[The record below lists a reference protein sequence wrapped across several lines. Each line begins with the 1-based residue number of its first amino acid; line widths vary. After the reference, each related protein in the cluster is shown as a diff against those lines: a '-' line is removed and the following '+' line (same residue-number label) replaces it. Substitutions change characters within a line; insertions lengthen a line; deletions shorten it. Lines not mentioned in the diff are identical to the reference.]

1 MLFRKAMP
9 AGPVEYIVAGLGNPG
24 KEYEGSR
31 HNAGFMGMEA
41 LADRLHVKIDR
52 VKFKSYCGQ
61 ADIGG
66 RRTLLLMEELA
77 MTLVFALAAAI
88 CLRAFALA
96 DGISRRSALR
106 DTLLRQAESMAAVC
120 QWAEGDLQAA
130 AERFGGQS
138 DGAVWRLELDAAG
151 DDTEENASGWVEITL
166 LPEEGLLGRAQV
178 RAESRKDGLVGEFPL
193 AWQREAP

>member
-1 MLFRKAMP
+1 MR
-9 AGPVEYIVAGLGNPG
+9 
-24 KEYEGSR
+24 
-31 HNAGFMGMEA
+31 
-41 LADRLHVKIDR
+41 
-52 VKFKSYCGQ
+52 
-61 ADIGG
+61 

-106 DTLLRQAESMAAVC
+106 DALLRQAESMAAVC

-130 AERFGGQS
+130 AERFGGQL

-151 DDTEENASGWVEITL
+151 DGTEDDAGGWVEITL

-193 AWQREAP
+193 AWQRKAP

>member
-1 MLFRKAMP
+1 M
-9 AGPVEYIVAGLGNPG
+9 
-24 KEYEGSR
+24 KES
-31 HNAGFMGMEA
+31 
-41 LADRLHVKIDR
+41 
-52 VKFKSYCGQ
+52 
-61 ADIGG
+61 
-66 RRTLLLMEELA
+66 EL
-77 MTLVFALAAAI
+77 
-88 CLRAFALA
+88 
-96 DGISRRSALR
+96 RSALR
-106 DTLLRQAESMAAVC
+106 DALLRQAESMAAIC

-151 DDTEENASGWVEITL
+151 DDTEENAGGWVEITL

>member
-1 MLFRKAMP
+1 
-9 AGPVEYIVAGLGNPG
+9 
-24 KEYEGSR
+24 
-31 HNAGFMGMEA
+31 
-41 LADRLHVKIDR
+41 
-52 VKFKSYCGQ
+52 
-61 ADIGG
+61 
-66 RRTLLLMEELA
+66 
-77 MTLVFALAAAI
+77 
-88 CLRAFALA
+88 
-96 DGISRRSALR
+96 
-106 DTLLRQAESMAAVC
+106 MAAVC

>member
-1 MLFRKAMP
+1 MR
-9 AGPVEYIVAGLGNPG
+9 
-24 KEYEGSR
+24 
-31 HNAGFMGMEA
+31 
-41 LADRLHVKIDR
+41 
-52 VKFKSYCGQ
+52 
-61 ADIGG
+61 

-106 DTLLRQAESMAAVC
+106 DALLRQAESMAAVC

-138 DGAVWRLELDAAG
+138 DGAVWRLELDAEGNFA
-151 DDTEENASGWVEITL
+151 EETADGWVEITL

-193 AWQREAP
+193 AWQRKAP